1 MLEGLPAEQRPIAQQ
16 LLRGGIPAV
25 RTALHFEREK
35 AREEGRPEPSTEGV
49 LALAESLVSK
59 VKAAEWRD
67 RAEAAVKAGD
77 DLVMRDLRSLV
88 NGSDVARDEAS
99 RDLVIALREMLE
111 NRVEGHRV
119 AWANEVASNL
129 DDGHIVRALRL
140 SSHPPDPA
148 ARFSAEL
155 ATRLRDAAGTALASE
170 TPPDRWLAI
179 LQAVVESPVRRTV
192 KPQGLPHDPSSEL
205 LETARQQCGRV
216 PALAPLLGISVPPP
230 PGPARPGLP
239 IKPPPRHT
247 TRSAR
252 PARPPARPA
261 GAPARAPRA
270 ASPHSAA
277 AVPEAAPAEL
287 SVGAPGEVAAEPTA
301 DVAAEPAAQAEVS
314 EAEVTAEPAA
324 EAEVSEVEVTEPEV
338 TEPTAEPDVAA
349 EPVAQVEVAEP
360 DVVAEPVAQAEVSEV
375 EVTEVEVTEVEV
387 TEAEVTE
394 PTAEPDVP
402 AEPVAQVEVAEP
414 DVVAEPVAEA
424 EVTEAEVSEVE
435 VTEPEVVENGTADVT
450 EPPIALRALD

>member
-1 MLEGLPAEQRPIAQQ
+1 MLEGLPVEQRPIAQQ

-35 AREEGRPEPSTEGV
+35 ARDEGRPEPSTEGV

-111 NRVEGHRV
+111 NRVEAHRV
-119 AWANEVASNL
+119 SWANEVAVNL

-155 ATRLRDAAGTALASE
+155 ATRLRDAASTALASD
-170 TPPDRWLAI
+170 TPPERWLAI

-192 KPQGLPHDPSSEL
+192 KPQGLPRDPAPEL

-216 PALAPLLGISVPPP
+216 PALAPLLGLSVTPP

-247 TRSAR
+247 TRSMPR
-252 PARPPARPA
+252 PPRPPAKPLAGTSRPPRPA
-261 GAPARAPRA
+261 PPQE
-270 ASPHSAA
+270 AA
-277 AVPEAAPAEL
+277 AVEAVPAEAPA
-287 SVGAPGEVAAEPTA
+287 VDAIAEVPAEVIAVPASEDVPATVIA
-301 DVAAEPAAQAEVS
+301 EVPEDVIAEVPEDVIAEVPEDVIAEVPEDVAS
-314 EAEVTAEPAA
+314 EAIEDAG
-324 EAEVSEVEVTEPEV
+324 
-338 TEPTAEPDVAA
+338 PTAEPEVGGAGGDEVGEGAA
-349 EPVAQVEVAEP
+349 VLAQ
-360 DVVAEPVAQAEVSEV
+360 D
-375 EVTEVEVTEVEV
+375 
-387 TEAEVTE
+387 
-394 PTAEPDVP
+394 
-402 AEPVAQVEVAEP
+402 
-414 DVVAEPVAEA
+414 
-424 EVTEAEVSEVE
+424 
-435 VTEPEVVENGTADVT
+435 
-450 EPPIALRALD
+450 